1 MHVRHPVVRTAHAT
15 DAHLKCAAL
24 KTMNTV
30 DAPASGFPLPVPNP
44 PHTQPTPAMIHD
56 PEGMGPHHQ
65 ASFFPLTG
73 KPDKPSRPFCG
84 WFRNSVSSP
93 VSRRFFCAFP
103 WLFRKPQGRHATK
116 SPRHHRVEAKISYL
130 RLGRC
135 VWPLPA
141 LFSWYLPSRLH
152 LAAEMK
158 PRAYPVPRLV
168 AGVRRKQP
176 TDSCCGPEDRCTC
189 TTTAPCRLHSQ
200 RCRHRR
206 RQ

>member
-1 MHVRHPVVRTAHAT
+1 MRRLP
-15 DAHLKCAAL
+15 AA
-24 KTMNTV
+24 
-30 DAPASGFPLPVPNP
+30 GYRFPIRSTPTY
-44 PHTQPTPAMIHD
+44 TQPTPAMIHD
-56 PEGMGPHHQ
+56 TKEIGPHHQ

-93 VSRRFFCAFP
+93 ASRRSFCASL

-130 RLGRC
+130 HLGRY
-135 VWPLPA
+135 VWPLSA
-141 LFSWYLPSRLH
+141 LLSSPLPYRLH
-152 LAAEMK
+152 LAAPAQEMK
-158 PRAYPVPRLV
+158 QRPYPAPTLV
-168 AGVRRKQP
+168 AGVRRKQS
-176 TDSCCGPEDRCTC
+176 TDSCCGPADRCTC
-189 TTTAPCRLHSQ
+189 TTIAPCRLQSQ